1 MSADGSGSDGV
12 GGLMSG
18 RRVDQRRD
26 GTLAEKLD
34 RLFAAVPPGRR
45 REYSFEEAA
54 AGIAGRGGPTISATY
69 LWQLRRG
76 LRDNPT
82 KRHLEAMAGVF
93 GVSPAYFFDDEG
105 SSGFD
110 AEPGLAVAL
119 RDPGVR
125 SVALRS
131 WGLSAPTLSAIA
143 AIVEQARV
151 VERIAV
157 QKGRA

>member
-1 MSADGSGSDGV
+1 MG
-12 GGLMSG
+12 GGL
-18 RRVDQRRD
+18 VDQRRD
-26 GTLAEKLD
+26 GSLAEKLD

-45 REYSFEEAA
+45 REFSFEEAA

-82 KRHLEAMAGVF
+82 KRHMEAMAGFF
-93 GVSPAYFFDDEG
+93 GVSPAYFFDEKV

-110 AEPGLAVAL
+110 AEPGLALAL

-131 WGLSAPTLSAIA
+131 CGLSSQTLSAIA
-143 AIVEQARV
+143 TIVEQARV
-151 VERIAV
+151 VERV
-157 QKGRA
+157 GVHGGRV

>member
-1 MSADGSGSDGV
+1 MA
-12 GGLMSG
+12 
-18 RRVDQRRD
+18 Q
-26 GTLAEKLD
+26 KLD

-82 KRHLEAMAGVF
+82 KRHLEAMAGFF

-105 SSGFD
+105 LSGFD

-119 RDPGVR
+119 SDPGVR

-131 WGLSAPTLSAIA
+131 WGLSSGMLSAIV

-151 VERIAV
+151 VERLGV
-157 QKGRA
+157 PGGRG